1 MAISLNYT
9 NFVALIDNIL
19 KSDQNSSFSTSFT
32 LGSNVSASFK
42 TQIKQINDGVIF
54 DNNSL
59 VRVYLNFELSIP
71 KYITNSNYDYSTFSK
86 EIVNISTNLQETGKS
101 IVYNTSIDQNYY
113 YISLSYSSKA
123 ISKNE
128 IIQNGNSNNYDGI
141 IFDIGILLSSTFN
154 YINLYV

>member
-19 KSDQNSSFSTSFT
+19 RSDQNSSFSTSFT
-32 LGSNVSASFK
+32 LGNNASSSFK
-42 TQIKQINDGVIF
+42 TSIKQINNGVII

-71 KYITNSNYDYSTFSK
+71 TYIINSNTDYITFNT
-86 EIVNISTNLQETGKS
+86 EINTIIINLQESDKS
-101 IVYNTSIDQNYY
+101 IEYKTSIDQNYY

-128 IIQNGNSNNYDGI
+128 IIQNGDNYGKGI
-141 IFDIGILLSSTFN
+141 ILDIGLLLLTTFN